1 MPLHVGSGCLPAT
14 ITNLR
19 INCIA
24 QSATPPEMSLWEKIK
39 EFFCSTHQTE
49 AQECIWTICHPSVGT
64 TREDVVSRFE
74 QLRMLVYAGY
84 EESIHSGRHGE
95 SHFCILD
102 ADNQEILSV
111 TLDDAGNYTVNCQ
124 GHNETY
130 RFTMDIE
137 QGEECTE
144 HAEGA
149 SGTLQVSPLPDPAAP
164 QTPAAYDAVWSEWK
178 RAAPAEEL
186 RGRAATVQ
194 RICTCLNNGSREL
207 NVGESGLTALPDCL
221 PAHITTLVIPH
232 NNYLTSLPTLPSGL
246 EVLTVEDNQLTSLPP
261 LPSGL
266 EVLTVE
272 DNQLTSLPPLPSG
285 LEVLTVEDNQLT
297 SLPPLPSGLEVLT
310 VEDNQLTSLP
320 PLPSG
325 LEVLT
330 VEDNQLTSLPPLPSG
345 LEVLTV
351 EDNQLT
357 SLPPLPSGL
366 EVLTVED
373 NQLTSLPPLPS
384 GLEVLTVE
392 DNQLTSLPPLPAGLV
407 VLTVSGNQLT
417 SLPPL
422 PAGLQTL
429 SVAGN
434 QLTSLPPLPAGL
446 QMLLVARNQLTS
458 LPPLPAGL
466 QMLLVARNQLT
477 SLPPLPPAGL
487 QTLSVAGN
495 QLTSLPPLPAGL
507 QMLSVAGN
515 QLTRL
520 PPLPAGLRRLLVA
533 GNQLTSLPPLPAGLQ
548 MLLVARNQ
556 LTSLPPLPAGLQMLS
571 VSDNQLTS
579 LPLLPAGLELLT
591 LERNPQLVRLPP
603 LPEGLQT
610 LSVDAN
616 PQLTRLPALP
626 SGLQR
631 LYARNN
637 QLTRLPESIT
647 GLSSEASVN
656 LEGNPLSERTLQALR
671 EITSAPGYSG
681 PRILFDMAGASAPRE
696 ARALHLAAA
705 GWLVPA
711 REGEPAPADRWHMF
725 GQEDNAAAFSL
736 FLDRLSETENFMKD
750 AGFKA
755 QISSWLV
762 QLAED
767 EALRAKTFAMATEA
781 TASCQDRVTLA
792 LHQMKNVQLVHDAEK
807 GQYDNNLAAL
817 VATGRE
823 MFRLEKLEQIA
834 REKAGTLALADD
846 VEVYLA
852 YQNKLKKALGL
863 TSVTA
868 EMRFFG
874 VSGVTVSD
882 LQAAELQV
890 KAAEKSEL
898 REWILQWGPLHSV
911 LERKAPERVNAL
923 REKQISDYEE
933 TYRMLSD
940 TELRPFGLVGNTDA
954 ERTIGARAME
964 SAKKTFLDGL
974 RPLVEEMLG
983 SYLAP

>member
-1 MPLHVGSGCLPAT
+1 MPLHVGRGCLPAT

-149 SGTLQVSPLPDPAAP
+149 SGTLQVSPLPAPAAP
-164 QTPAAYDAVWSEWK
+164 QTPAEYDAVWSEWK
-178 RAAPAEEL
+178 GAAPAEEL

-207 NVGESGLTALPDCL
+207 NVGESGLTALPDRL

-232 NNYLTSLPTLPSGL
+232 NNYLTSLPT
-246 EVLTVEDNQLTSLPP
+246 
-261 LPSGL
+261 
-266 EVLTVE
+266 
-272 DNQLTSLPPLPSG
+272 
-285 LEVLTVEDNQLT
+285 
-297 SLPPLPSGLEVLT
+297 
-310 VEDNQLTSLP
+310 
-320 PLPSG
+320 
-325 LEVLT
+325 
-330 VEDNQLTSLPPLPSG
+330 
-345 LEVLTV
+345 
-351 EDNQLT
+351 
-357 SLPPLPSGL
+357 LPSGL

-466 QMLLVARNQLT
+466 QML
-477 SLPPLPPAGL
+477 
-487 QTLSVAGN
+487 
-495 QLTSLPPLPAGL
+495 
-507 QMLSVAGN
+507 SVAGN

-548 MLLVARNQ
+548 V
-556 LTSLPPLPAGLQMLS
+556 LS

-964 SAKKTFLDGL
+964 SAKKIFLDGL

-983 SYLAP
+983 SYLAS

>member
-1 MPLHVGSGCLPAT
+1 MPLHVGRGCLPAT

-149 SGTLQVSPLPDPAAP
+149 SGTLQVSPLPAPAAP
-164 QTPAAYDAVWSEWK
+164 QTPAEYDAVWSEWK
-178 RAAPAEEL
+178 GAAPAEEL

-207 NVGESGLTALPDCL
+207 NVGESGLTALPDRL

-261 LPSGL
+261 LPAEL
-266 EVLTVE
+266 EL
-272 DNQLTSLPPLPSG
+272 
-285 LEVLTVEDNQLT
+285 
-297 SLPPLPSGLEVLT
+297 
-310 VEDNQLTSLP
+310 
-320 PLPSG
+320 
-325 LEVLT
+325 
-330 VEDNQLTSLPPLPSG
+330 
-345 LEVLTV
+345 
-351 EDNQLT
+351 
-357 SLPPLPSGL
+357 
-366 EVLTVED
+366 
-373 NQLTSLPPLPS
+373 
-384 GLEVLTVE
+384 
-392 DNQLTSLPPLPAGLV
+392 
-407 VLTVSGNQLT
+407 LTVSGNQLT

-429 SVAGN
+429 SVSGN

-446 QMLLVARNQLTS
+446 QTLL
-458 LPPLPAGL
+458 
-466 QMLLVARNQLT
+466 
-477 SLPPLPPAGL
+477 
-487 QTLSVAGN
+487 VAGN
-495 QLTSLPPLPAGL
+495 QLTS
-507 QMLSVAGN
+507 
-515 QLTRL
+515 L

-548 MLLVARNQ
+548 V
-556 LTSLPPLPAGLQMLS
+556 LS

-591 LERNPQLVRLPP
+591 LDRNPQLAHLPP

-647 GLSSEASVN
+647 GLSSEAIVN
-656 LEGNPLSERTLQALR
+656 LYGNPLSERTLQALR
-671 EITSAPGYSG
+671 NITSAPGYSG

-705 GWLVPA
+705 DWLVPA

-736 FLDRLSETENFMKD
+736 FLDRLGETENCIKD

-807 GQYDNNLAAL
+807 GEYDNNLAAL

-823 MFRLEKLEQIA
+823 MFRLGKLEQIA
-834 REKAGTLALADD
+834 REKVRTLALVDEI
-846 VEVYLA
+846 EVWLA
-852 YQNKLKKALGL
+852 YQNKLKKSLGL

-983 SYLAP
+983 SYLAS

>member
-49 AQECIWTICHPSVGT
+49 ALECIWTICHPSVGT

-74 QLRMLVYAGY
+74 QLRMLAYAGY

-149 SGTLQVSPLPDPAAP
+149 SGTLQVSPLPAPAAP

-261 LPSGL
+261 LPAEL
-266 EVLTVE
+266 EL
-272 DNQLTSLPPLPSG
+272 
-285 LEVLTVEDNQLT
+285 
-297 SLPPLPSGLEVLT
+297 
-310 VEDNQLTSLP
+310 
-320 PLPSG
+320 
-325 LEVLT
+325 
-330 VEDNQLTSLPPLPSG
+330 
-345 LEVLTV
+345 
-351 EDNQLT
+351 
-357 SLPPLPSGL
+357 
-366 EVLTVED
+366 
-373 NQLTSLPPLPS
+373 
-384 GLEVLTVE
+384 
-392 DNQLTSLPPLPAGLV
+392 
-407 VLTVSGNQLT
+407 LTVSGNQLT

-429 SVAGN
+429 SVSGN

-446 QMLLVARNQLTS
+446 QTLL
-458 LPPLPAGL
+458 
-466 QMLLVARNQLT
+466 
-477 SLPPLPPAGL
+477 
-487 QTLSVAGN
+487 VAGN
-495 QLTSLPPLPAGL
+495 QLTS
-507 QMLSVAGN
+507 
-515 QLTRL
+515 L

-548 MLLVARNQ
+548 V
-556 LTSLPPLPAGLQMLS
+556 LS

-591 LERNPQLVRLPP
+591 LDRNPQLARLPP

-647 GLSSEASVN
+647 GLSSEAIVN
-656 LEGNPLSERTLQALR
+656 LYGNPLSERTLQALR
-671 EITSAPGYSG
+671 NITSAPGYSG

-705 GWLVPA
+705 DWLVPA

-736 FLDRLSETENFMKD
+736 FLDRLSETENCIKD

-762 QLAED
+762 QLAKD

-834 REKAGTLALADD
+834 REKVRTLALVDEI
-846 VEVYLA
+846 EVWLA
-852 YQNKLKKALGL
+852 YQNKLKKSLGL

-868 EMRFFG
+868 EMRFFRI
-874 VSGVTVSD
+874 SGVTVSD

-890 KAAEKSEL
+890 KAAEKSEF

-940 TELRPFGLVGNTDA
+940 TELRPSGLVGNTDA

-983 SYLAP
+983 SYLAS

>member
-1 MPLHVGSGCLPAT
+1 MPLHVGRGCLPAT

-149 SGTLQVSPLPDPAAP
+149 SGTLQVSPLPAPAAP
-164 QTPAAYDAVWSEWK
+164 QTPAEYDAVWSEWK
-178 RAAPAEEL
+178 GAAPAEEL

-207 NVGESGLTALPDCL
+207 NVGESGLTALPDRL

-261 LPSGL
+261 LP
-266 EVLTVE
+266 
-272 DNQLTSLPPLPSG
+272 
-285 LEVLTVEDNQLT
+285 
-297 SLPPLPSGLEVLT
+297 
-310 VEDNQLTSLP
+310 
-320 PLPSG
+320 
-325 LEVLT
+325 
-330 VEDNQLTSLPPLPSG
+330 
-345 LEVLTV
+345 
-351 EDNQLT
+351 
-357 SLPPLPSGL
+357 
-366 EVLTVED
+366 
-373 NQLTSLPPLPS
+373 
-384 GLEVLTVE
+384 
-392 DNQLTSLPPLPAGLV
+392 
-407 VLTVSGNQLT
+407 
-417 SLPPL
+417 
-422 PAGLQTL
+422 
-429 SVAGN
+429 
-434 QLTSLPPLPAGL
+434 AGL
-446 QMLLVARNQLTS
+446 QMLLVAR
-458 LPPLPAGL
+458 
-466 QMLLVARNQLT
+466 
-477 SLPPLPPAGL
+477 
-487 QTLSVAGN
+487 N

-548 MLLVARNQ
+548 V
-556 LTSLPPLPAGLQMLS
+556 LS

>member
-49 AQECIWTICHPSVGT
+49 ALECIWTICHPSVGT

-74 QLRMLVYAGY
+74 QLRTLAYAGW
-84 EESIHSGRHGE
+84 EESIHSGQHGE
-95 SHFCILD
+95 NYFCILD
-102 ADNQEILSV
+102 EDSQEILSV

-124 GHNETY
+124 GYSETH
-130 RFTMDIE
+130 RLTLDTA
-137 QGEECTE
+137 QGEEGTG

-149 SGTLQVSPLPDPAAP
+149 SGTFRTSFLPATAAP
-164 QTPAAYDAVWSEWK
+164 QTPAEYDAVWSEWK
-178 RAAPAEEL
+178 GAAPAEEL

-261 LPSGL
+261 LPAGL
-266 EVLTVE
+266 QTLSVPG
-272 DNQLTSLPPLPSG
+272 NQLTSLPPLPSG
-285 LEVLTVEDNQLT
+285 LEVLTV
-297 SLPPLPSGLEVLT
+297 S
-310 VEDNQLTSLP
+310 
-320 PLPSG
+320 
-325 LEVLT
+325 
-330 VEDNQLTSLPPLPSG
+330 
-345 LEVLTV
+345 
-351 EDNQLT
+351 
-357 SLPPLPSGL
+357 
-366 EVLTVED
+366 
-373 NQLTSLPPLPS
+373 
-384 GLEVLTVE
+384 
-392 DNQLTSLPPLPAGLV
+392 
-407 VLTVSGNQLT
+407 
-417 SLPPL
+417 
-422 PAGLQTL
+422 
-429 SVAGN
+429 
-434 QLTSLPPLPAGL
+434 
-446 QMLLVARNQLTS
+446 
-458 LPPLPAGL
+458 
-466 QMLLVARNQLT
+466 
-477 SLPPLPPAGL
+477 
-487 QTLSVAGN
+487 GN

-515 QLTRL
+515 QLTSL
-520 PPLPAGLRRLLVA
+520 PTLPAGLEV
-533 GNQLTSLPPLPAGLQ
+533 LT
-548 MLLVARNQ
+548 
-556 LTSLPPLPAGLQMLS
+556 
-571 VSDNQLTS
+571 VSGNQLTS

-591 LERNPQLVRLPP
+591 LDRNPQLVRLPP

-610 LSVDAN
+610 LSVDDN

-631 LYARNN
+631 LFARNN
-637 QLTRLPESIT
+637 QLTRLPESLIH
-647 GLSSEASVN
+647 LSSEATVI

-671 EITSAPGYSG
+671 DITSAPGYSG
-681 PRILFDMAGASAPRE
+681 PRILFDMAGASAPWE

-705 GWLVPA
+705 DWLVPA

-736 FLDRLSETENFMKD
+736 FLDRLGETENFIKD

-755 QISSWLV
+755 QISSWLA

-767 EALRAKTFAMATEA
+767 EALRANTFAMATEA
-781 TASCQDRVTLA
+781 TSSCEDRVTFF
-792 LHQMKNVQLVHDAEK
+792 LHQMKNVQLVHNVEK

-823 MFRLEKLEQIA
+823 MFRLGKLEQIA
-834 REKAGTLALADD
+834 REKVRTLALVDEI
-846 VEVYLA
+846 EVWLA
-852 YQNKLKKALGL
+852 YQNKLKKSLGL

-868 EMRFFG
+868 EMRFFD
-874 VSGVTVSD
+874 VSGVTVTD
-882 LQAAELQV
+882 LQDAELQV
-890 KAAEKSEL
+890 KAAEKSEF

-940 TELRPFGLVGNTDA
+940 TELRPSGLVGNTDA

-974 RPLVEEMLG
+974 RPLVEEVLG
-983 SYLAP
+983 SYLKVQWRRN

>member
-1 MPLHVGSGCLPAT
+1 
-14 ITNLR
+14 
-19 INCIA
+19 
-24 QSATPPEMSLWEKIK
+24 
-39 EFFCSTHQTE
+39 
-49 AQECIWTICHPSVGT
+49 
-64 TREDVVSRFE
+64 
-74 QLRMLVYAGY
+74 YAGY

-102 ADNQEILSV
+102 ANSQEILSV

-149 SGTLQVSPLPDPAAP
+149 SGTLQVSPLPATAAP
-164 QTPAAYDAVWSEWK
+164 QTPAEYDAVWSEWK
-178 RAAPAEEL
+178 GAAPAEEL

-246 EVLTVEDNQLTSLPP
+246 EVLTVEDNQLI
-261 LPSGL
+261 
-266 EVLTVE
+266 
-272 DNQLTSLPPLPSG
+272 
-285 LEVLTVEDNQLT
+285 
-297 SLPPLPSGLEVLT
+297 
-310 VEDNQLTSLP
+310 
-320 PLPSG
+320 
-325 LEVLT
+325 
-330 VEDNQLTSLPPLPSG
+330 
-345 LEVLTV
+345 
-351 EDNQLT
+351 
-357 SLPPLPSGL
+357 
-366 EVLTVED
+366 
-373 NQLTSLPPLPS
+373 
-384 GLEVLTVE
+384 
-392 DNQLTSLPPLPAGLV
+392 SLPPLPAGLEL
-407 VLTVSGNQLT
+407 LTVS
-417 SLPPL
+417 
-422 PAGLQTL
+422 
-429 SVAGN
+429 
-434 QLTSLPPLPAGL
+434 
-446 QMLLVARNQLTS
+446 
-458 LPPLPAGL
+458 
-466 QMLLVARNQLT
+466 
-477 SLPPLPPAGL
+477 
-487 QTLSVAGN
+487 
-495 QLTSLPPLPAGL
+495 
-507 QMLSVAGN
+507 
-515 QLTRL
+515 
-520 PPLPAGLRRLLVA
+520 

-571 VSDNQLTS
+571 VAGNQLTSLPPLPAGLQRLLVAGNQLTSLPPLPAGLQVLSVSNNQLTS

-591 LERNPQLVRLPP
+591 VDRNPQLVRLPP

-610 LSVDAN
+610 LSVDDN

-626 SGLQR
+626 SGIQL
-631 LYARNN
+631 LFARNN

-647 GLSSEASVN
+647 GLASNATVN
-656 LEGNPLSERTLQALR
+656 VEGNPLSERTLQALLD
-671 EITSAPGYSG
+671 ITSAPGYSG
-681 PRILFDMAGASAPRE
+681 PTIHFNMAGPSAPRE

-705 GWLVPA
+705 DWLMPA
-711 REGEPAPADRWHMF
+711 REREPAPADRWHMF

-736 FLDRLSETENFMKD
+736 FLDRLSETENFIRD
-750 AGFKA
+750 AGFKE

-767 EALRAKTFAMATEA
+767 DALRAKTFAMATEA

-807 GQYDNNLAAL
+807 GEYDNNLVVL

-834 REKAGTLALADD
+834 REKAGTLALVDEI
-846 VEVYLA
+846 EVWLA
-852 YQNKLKKALGL
+852 YQNKLKKSLGL

-890 KAAEKSEL
+890 KAAEKSEF

-940 TELRPFGLVGNTDA
+940 TELRPSGLVGNTDA

-974 RPLVEEMLG
+974 RSLVEEMLG
-983 SYLAP
+983 SYLKVRQRLN